1 MSLHPHHKQSLFNFK
16 DLQFSHQQVFIFL
29 LAFVIIWVMQLGL
42 VGLTPPSDNLE
53 QLVWHRSLE
62 WGYYKH
68 PPLPTWLAAL
78 AVQIG
83 GINAW
88 TSYFLGG
95 IVTLFALYL
104 WWLTMVQTHSKKWAT
119 IALLIGLSSSYLG
132 GRTNY
137 YNHNIVLFA
146 CMTLALYA
154 HWNAIT
160 KPSHPSWKWWSLLG
174 LALGLGAISKYQIVL
189 VLFPIVGMWVYD
201 KAWKNKSYTLGLFL
215 AAIISM
221 LVFLPHFIWLM
232 QNQFP
237 PMRYAVET
245 SLGKDLDL
253 LERFRYTLTWFG
265 DQVFNRGIG
274 GCIILLT
281 IVLVQ
286 RKKNQIKNTPQIN
299 EVLLPEQQKIKIFWM
314 MWGFIPFALMI
325 GMGLFGG
332 VRQQLHWGTA
342 FLPLLVT
349 AVMVLWQG
357 QFFEK
362 VKTKPIWIAFF
373 IVQVLLL
380 LQSQLTSVFGW
391 GPLINNHWRNYPSEQ
406 VTQLIAPKA
415 RQEMQHPIRIISGV
429 LGEAGATAILMPE
442 RPLVLLENNLSISPW
457 INAAMISDCGYLE
470 LRNSSQKLNGFYAVG
485 ETAPEL
491 YWRVQ
496 KGLKPEAAHCL
507 PD

>member
-1 MSLHPHHKQSLFNFK
+1 
-16 DLQFSHQQVFIFL
+16 
-29 LAFVIIWVMQLGL
+29 
-42 VGLTPPSDNLE
+42 
-53 QLVWHRSLE
+53 
-62 WGYYKH
+62 
-68 PPLPTWLAAL
+68 
-78 AVQIG
+78 
-83 GINAW
+83 
-88 TSYFLGG
+88 
-95 IVTLFALYL
+95 
-104 WWLTMVQTHSKKWAT
+104 
-119 IALLIGLSSSYLG
+119 
-132 GRTNY
+132 
-137 YNHNIVLFA
+137 
-146 CMTLALYA
+146 
-154 HWNAIT
+154 
-160 KPSHPSWKWWSLLG
+160 
-174 LALGLGAISKYQIVL
+174 
-189 VLFPIVGMWVYD
+189 
-201 KAWKNKSYTLGLFL
+201 
-215 AAIISM
+215 
-221 LVFLPHFIWLM
+221 
-232 QNQFP
+232 
-237 PMRYAVET
+237 
-245 SLGKDLDL
+245 
-253 LERFRYTLTWFG
+253 
-265 DQVFNRGIG
+265 
-274 GCIILLT
+274 LT